1 MDNMFSQTNQNQ
13 KSIGWLLLIL
23 VGYELA
29 AVFAFNFL
37 GLMMLLPFYDFDLQ
51 IVTAMLGKP
60 VAYPEA
66 KIPMLVLLGVSAVG
80 TFILTPAWVV
90 HKYAKVD
97 LKKFITIP
105 ESYFKMA
112 LITIALVI
120 SFAVVNTVIIEWN
133 KALQL
138 PAFLSEFESYAQEQE
153 LKLAVLTE
161 FLTDFES
168 IGHFILCLLVIAV
181 IPAIGE
187 EFLFRGVL
195 QNILRT
201 AVKNPHIAIWIS
213 ALIFSIFHNQFYG
226 LVPRMLLGAIFGY
239 LYYWSGSLLLS
250 MLGHFINNG
259 LTLILIFLFQK
270 GLISFDLLG
279 DELNFDAYIILIFF
293 IFTICLLF
301 ILRKIYFMNE
311 QGLAKSF

>member
-1 MDNMFSQTNQNQ
+1 MDNIFSQTDQNQ
-13 KSIGWLLLIL
+13 KSIGWILLIL
-23 VGYELA
+23 IGYELA
-29 AVFAFNFL
+29 AVFAFNIL
-37 GLMMLLPFYDFDLQ
+37 GLMLLLPFYDFDLQ
-51 IVTAMLGKP
+51 TVMSMLGNP
-60 VAYPEA
+60 VAYFDA
-66 KIPMLVLLGVSAVG
+66 KIPMLVVLGVSAIG
-80 TFILTPAWVV
+80 TFILTPAWVIQ
-90 HKYAKVD
+90 KYAKIE

-105 ESYFKMA
+105 ESYVKMA

-259 LTLILIFLFQK
+259 LTLILIFW
-270 GLISFDLLG
+270 
-279 DELNFDAYIILIFF
+279 A
-293 IFTICLLF
+293 
-301 ILRKIYFMNE
+301 MN
-311 QGLAKSF
+311 